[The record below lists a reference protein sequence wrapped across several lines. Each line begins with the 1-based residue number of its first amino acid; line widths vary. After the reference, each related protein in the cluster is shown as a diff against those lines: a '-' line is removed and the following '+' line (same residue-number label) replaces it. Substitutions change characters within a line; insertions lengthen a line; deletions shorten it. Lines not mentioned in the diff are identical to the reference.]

1 MSKEI
6 VQRVRLLMNY
16 DTEKTLTENF
26 SVIKR
31 SNLIESKILQTIIAG
46 TGKGTVDD
54 ILRRTSILDDAGKAI
69 TSRKDLAK
77 FISTGSKPLVSKA
90 VAKLNVEFLKSPGVA
105 RASKSLIID
114 EMVKNKTF
122 INQFAGKSSSQ
133 ISTQLKSLGYSDDI
147 AQEIGKK
154 VSAANRAAGKAP
166 KPKPKRKPPRKPQ
179 GGVSDSIWRLA
190 YDKIILGFSWANF
203 LKWGLGL
210 GLSAAILYYIW
221 TWFTGE
227 EPTDD
232 DGKKVTPPSPTPKP
246 SSYRNCDNVE
256 FLSFGCKA
264 SVIKR
269 LQECIGFSGKDVD
282 GAWGRKTQARMVQL
296 GLGQGILVSDIDQIC
311 KTSDQAEQDAEK
323 KSIENRD
330 PKVRGSEDIIDY
342 TSNQQNPN
350 INVSTDTSVDDLS

>member
-46 TGKGTVDD
+46 TGKATVDD
-54 ILRRTSILDDAGKAI
+54 ILRRTSILDDAGRAI

-77 FISTGSKPLVSKA
+77 FINTGSKPLVKKA

-232 DGKKVTPPSPTPKP
+232 DGKKVTPPPKPKP

-330 PKVRGSEDIIDY
+330 PKVRGSEDITDY